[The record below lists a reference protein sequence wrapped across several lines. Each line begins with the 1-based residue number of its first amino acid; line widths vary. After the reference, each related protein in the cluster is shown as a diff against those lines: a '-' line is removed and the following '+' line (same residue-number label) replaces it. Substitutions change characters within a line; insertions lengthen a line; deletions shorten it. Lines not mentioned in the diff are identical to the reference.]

1 MGFHMRAIVDGPI
14 NAQVE
19 LPTPYGLPHLG
30 RSSVVGP
37 VAHKAFLV
45 FTKSAQ
51 ALLPDKCHF

>member
-1 MGFHMRAIVDGPI
+1 MRAIVDGPI